1 MLLRRGRIGEGEGA
15 FWAKITPSSE
25 LSELSHC
32 DQSCL
37 ASERGWVRTR
47 RERGSEEKRERKGEQ
62 RGAAN
67 EGIRRK

>member
-1 MLLRRGRIGEGEGA
+1 MLLRRWRIGEGEGA

-32 DQSCL
+32 DPSCL
-37 ASERGWVRTR
+37 ASERGWARTR
-47 RERGSEEKRERKGEQ
+47 RERGSEEKREGKGEQ